1 MSLQQIQRST
11 VTVRE
16 IATYLNVSV
25 DKVYEM
31 VRRKEIPHF
40 KIGRRILFKLDVI
53 DEWIDER
60 MNEGII

>member
-16 IATYLNVSV
+16 IAIYLNVSV

>member
-1 MSLQQIQRST
+1 
-11 VTVRE
+11 
-16 IATYLNVSV
+16 
-25 DKVYEM
+25 M